1 MSPEQAAMSAHDV
14 DTRSDVYSL
23 GVLLYELL
31 AGAPPFDQQTLLSVA
46 HDEMLRIIR
55 EQEPLTPSTRISQ
68 MQTQNGAAS
77 MRKSPVPASTL
88 KGEVDWIV
96 MKPIEKDRSRRY
108 ESASAFAADIGRYLA
123 NEPVQAAAAG
133 TLYLFRKFAR
143 RHKVALGTAAAM
155 LALLL
160 AGITTTT
167 WQAARATSGMKRAV
181 EAEKLAA
188 QRLIDSESFGNI
200 LHEVLEGQ
208 LSGYWKPD
216 WKKTLMAAAKT
227 NHDMNPMELYFFAD
241 SVFEFQKDKMIIHG
255 LAGNTAD
262 NPPAH
267 FTIKKPAGV

>member
-96 MKPIEKDRSRRY
+96 MKPISQ
-108 ESASAFAADIGRYLA
+108 
-123 NEPVQAAAAG
+123 VQ
-133 TLYLFRKFAR
+133 
-143 RHKVALGTAAAM
+143 
-155 LALLL
+155 
-160 AGITTTT
+160 
-167 WQAARATSGMKRAV
+167 
-181 EAEKLAA
+181 
-188 QRLIDSESFGNI
+188 
-200 LHEVLEGQ
+200 
-208 LSGYWKPD
+208 
-216 WKKTLMAAAKT
+216 
-227 NHDMNPMELYFFAD
+227 
-241 SVFEFQKDKMIIHG
+241 
-255 LAGNTAD
+255 
-262 NPPAH
+262 
-267 FTIKKPAGV
+267 